1 MHGQRTR
8 QDRTAVQLELFGAAY
23 GASDRP
29 AAPEFRNDRL
39 MVDRGRQIKPRIV
52 SSNSLSLAEHMER
65 CGYDQADYQ
74 SDNCE

>member
-8 QDRTAVQLELFGAAY
+8 QDRTAVQLELWPGY

-39 MVDRGRQIKPRIV
+39 VVDRGRQFKPRIV
-52 SSNSLSLAEHMER
+52 SSNSLSLADHDAR
-65 CGYDQADYQ
+65 CGYGADNQNDY
-74 SDNCE
+74 E